1 MINTTPLSTQFDA
14 KVETARKA
22 PSSPAKTRAKMAVA
36 ERAPTT
42 NGQCTLEEFTI
53 GAQPDRLLMDVVRR
67 VKTPALQDFL
77 TTVIHEPEIYQA
89 LTTATFVSK
98 DTSAHLKTR
107 PGLAT
112 RRKQPSAAACSCP
125 IHALR
130 RVAETAAYWSALGG
144 EERDVLFV
152 ATLLR
157 GSQRLLAPIVLGG
170 STVDDVM
177 FTLVR
182 RSLHRLDDQAPRCS
196 RLLRLALGWGCADEI
211 DDHYVPRLQI
221 TVERALAQV
230 AFGSH
235 TSAPPSSS
243 HSGSAL
249 LISINDTEQC
259 QA

>member
-1 MINTTPLSTQFDA
+1 MINANPLSTQVDA
-14 KVETARKA
+14 NINAAGKA
-22 PSSPAKTRAKMAVA
+22 PSIPAKARTKMTLT

-67 VKTPALQDFL
+67 VKSPALQDFL
-77 TTVIHEPEIYQA
+77 TTVLQEAEIHQA

-98 DTSAHLKTR
+98 DASAHPSTH
-107 PGLAT
+107 PGRAT
-112 RRKQPSAAACSCP
+112 RHKQPSASACSCP

-130 RVAETAAYWSALGG
+130 RVAETAAYWSACGG

-157 GSQRLLAPIVLGG
+157 GSQQLLAPFVLGG

-211 DDHYVPRLQI
+211 DEHYVPRLQI
-221 TVERALAQV
+221 AVERALAQV

-235 TSAPPSSS
+235 MSAPSTRS
-243 HSGSAL
+243 HSGSARL
-249 LISINDTEQC
+249 SSFNDTEQC